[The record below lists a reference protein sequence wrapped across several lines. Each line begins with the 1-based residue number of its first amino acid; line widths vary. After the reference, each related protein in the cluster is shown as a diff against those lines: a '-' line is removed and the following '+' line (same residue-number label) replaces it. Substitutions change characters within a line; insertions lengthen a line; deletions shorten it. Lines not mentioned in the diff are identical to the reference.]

1 MGFPTGYAQQFL
13 INSLSLFNLLK
24 PFILNLSR
32 FSGLSHFLEPEIFC
46 PEPGPESKPA
56 TATIIQE
63 MLPVM
68 KFNDVVRSCSP
79 GSNEPEQCAVCLYDF
94 RDHEEI
100 RRLTNC
106 GHIFHRVCV
115 DRWMDHDQITC
126 PLCRTPFVPD
136 ELMEVFHEK
145 LCAASV
151 SAIPEFG
158 GEFSVIN
165 NFL

>member
-1 MGFPTGYAQQFL
+1 MGFPSAYTEVMPPKFL
-13 INSLSLFNLLK
+13 INSLSLLRT
-24 PFILNLSR
+24 FILNLLK
-32 FSGLSHFLEPEIFC
+32 FIGLSHILEPQIC
-46 PEPGPESKPA
+46 WPEPEPEFRPVSA
-56 TATIIQE
+56 SIIQE

-68 KFNDVVRSCSP
+68 KFAEIAT
-79 GSNEPEQCAVCLYDF
+79 GSRQPEQCAVCLNEF
-94 RDHEEI
+94 RNHEEI

-106 GHIFHRVCV
+106 RHIFHRVCV

-136 ELMEVFHEK
+136 ELMETFHEK
-145 LCAASV
+145 LGAASSA

-165 NFL
+165 SFL